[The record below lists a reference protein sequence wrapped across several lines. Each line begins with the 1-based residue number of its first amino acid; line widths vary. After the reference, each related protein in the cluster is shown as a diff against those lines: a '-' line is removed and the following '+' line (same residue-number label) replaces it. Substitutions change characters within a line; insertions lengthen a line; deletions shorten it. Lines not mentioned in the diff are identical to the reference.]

1 MGLEPTNCWAYG
13 RAKSNIRCL
22 GTGGEEMSKKQRAV
36 LGTALAAAFV
46 IGGFVLPSV
55 AQVTPPPIATELLT
69 SRAEF
74 PDDVSLRFKI
84 KLDGRR
90 THVVNVE
97 DPSLTIVAR
106 ITVQPGAQFPWHSHQ
121 GPVVVNIAS
130 GALTYVSA
138 DDCSER
144 VYPAGTA
151 FVDPGQGHVHTAF
164 NATSEPTV
172 LVATFFDAPAEGPL
186 LIPAEPGDC

>member
-1 MGLEPTNCWAYG
+1 
-13 RAKSNIRCL
+13 
-22 GTGGEEMSKKQRAV
+22 MSKKQRAA
-36 LGTALAAAFV
+36 LGTALAAALV
-46 IGGFVLPSV
+46 IGGFVLPSL
-55 AQVTPPPIATELLT
+55 AQTPPPPIVTELLT
-69 SRAEF
+69 DRAVF
-74 PDDVSLRFKI
+74 PDDVSLTFKI

-90 THVVNVE
+90 THVVRVD
-97 DPSLTIVAR
+97 DPSLTIVTR
-106 ITVQPGAQFPWHSHQ
+106 ITVQPGAQFPWHSHA
-121 GPVVVNIAS
+121 GPVVVNVVS

-138 DDCSER
+138 DDCGER
-144 VYPAGTA
+144 VYAAGTA